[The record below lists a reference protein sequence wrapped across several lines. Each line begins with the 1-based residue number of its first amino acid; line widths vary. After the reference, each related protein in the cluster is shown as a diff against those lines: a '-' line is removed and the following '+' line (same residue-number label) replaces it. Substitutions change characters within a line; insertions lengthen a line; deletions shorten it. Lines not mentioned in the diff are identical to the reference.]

1 VSNIIYL
8 IYEKV
13 LLGIQGLLAITLF
26 FYNFINYSLYTDWVN
41 AKLNWVNAIFKFRWK
56 NKFILKYNITQKN
69 ILIQQFDLYIDFS
82 LFSTNT
88 NSKSKIKT

>member
-8 IYEKV
+8 IYEKL

-41 AKLNWVNAIFKFRWK
+41 AKLNWVNAIFKFR
-56 NKFILKYNITQKN
+56 
-69 ILIQQFDLYIDFS
+69 
-82 LFSTNT
+82 
-88 NSKSKIKT
+88 